1 MARAECINDNM
12 GVRSKGMRM
21 RMRLRVIVG
30 GEHDMASTSMLYVA
44 L

>member
-12 GVRSKGMRM
+12 GVL